1 MKKKIVLPVLALC
14 LLFSGCEKGIAPQK
28 IERQSLSSL
37 NAASSTVSS
46 ETVTS
51 TVSNISQN
59 SDPSAQLKAVL
70 EKCTTHQIV
79 SFQSF
84 ALGNGQIAAFALVVG
99 GEVWYITA
107 SDAQK
112 LKTDIAFPMDQP
124 DKTFLW
130 NVDGVKIFKCGS
142 SSGGSSSHSYAWYVK
157 NGKPIELP
165 YTGMR
170 LSYLGNGQFTTVGD
184 TFDAVF
190 TDGLAT
196 GHTYKIYYLYWAG
209 DGLKEY
215 GGVKITQKQLLK
227 MKGAQAV
234 LDTITKS
241 GHVIDDI
248 YYRANNIININYHS
262 GDRKNGNFNNVT
274 LVYKNNTVTPKPIE
288 SNSGTSATES
298 FNEKNLSDFS
308 YGGIYQTALFPKIAA
323 YPDQFPIN
331 QAQ

>member
-1 MKKKIVLPVLALC
+1 MDKKIILSAIALC
-14 LLFSGCEKGIAPQK
+14 FLLSGCGEKAAPQK
-28 IERQSLSSL
+28 IMQTSSASIITNSAASPSLLSSVVSD
-37 NAASSTVSS
+37 SSAL
-46 ETVTS
+46 
-51 TVSNISQN
+51 
-59 SDPSAQLKAVL
+59 SAQLKSIL
-70 EKCTTHQIV
+70 EKYTSHRV
-79 SFQSF
+79 LSSQSF
-84 ALGNGQIAAFALVVG
+84 NTDNSRNVAFALVEG

-112 LKTDIAFPMDQP
+112 LKTGIAFPMDQP

-130 NVDGVKIFKCGS
+130 NVDGVKIFKCENNP
-142 SSGGSSSHSYAWYVK
+142 GGSSSHSYAWYVK

-170 LSYLGNGQFTTVGD
+170 LSYLGNGLFTTVGD

-190 TDGLAT
+190 TDGLAA

-209 DGLKEY
+209 DSLKEY
-215 GGVKITQKQLLK
+215 GGVKIAQKQLLK

-248 YYRANNIININYHS
+248 YYRANNIISINYHS
-262 GDRKNGNFNNVT
+262 GDRKNGNFDNVT
-274 LVYKNNTVTPKPIE
+274 LVYKNNTVTPKLVE
-288 SNSGTSATES
+288 SNSGSAEAES

-308 YGGIYQTALFPKIAA
+308 YGGIYQAALSPKIAV
-323 YPDQFPIN
+323 YPDQFPIR
-331 QAQ
+331 